1 MYYAVVPLEYSCIQ
15 LYAAAD
21 SIALDINERGPRI
34 EPARRARAQN
44 TLFTDFLQDLAAHL
58 TPLRRTSEFR

>member
-1 MYYAVVPLEYSCIQ
+1 MYYAVAPLEYSCIQ
-15 LYAAAD
+15 LYTAAD

-34 EPARRARAQN
+34 EPARRARTQN
-44 TLFTDFLQDLAAHL
+44 TLFTDFIQELAAHL